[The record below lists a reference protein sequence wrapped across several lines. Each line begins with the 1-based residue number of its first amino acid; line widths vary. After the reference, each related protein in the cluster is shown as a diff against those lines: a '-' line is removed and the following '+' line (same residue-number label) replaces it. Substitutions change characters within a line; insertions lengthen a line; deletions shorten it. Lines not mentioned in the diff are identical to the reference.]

1 MPGTGFDVVRIS
13 AINTSHLPGIVI
25 SRRPETGQPLKPP
38 SSSKLTVDALKSLI
52 FCPPCRYSSY
62 ANYSPDSTL
71 VKPGSFLWIEKQLM
85 PEAKILIVD
94 DTKAN
99 LVALGVLL
107 KPIDA
112 NLIAVESGEQA
123 LLTAEQNEDHIAL
136 ILLDVQMP
144 LMDGFE
150 VAKLLH
156 ENERTRSI
164 PIIFITANQDD
175 AQIEKAYL
183 LGAVDYIQKP
193 IRKTALI
200 SKVRVFLD
208 LWSLRHGL
216 EIEVDQRR
224 AAEHR
229 VEHLAT
235 HDPLTNL
242 PNRRGLY
249 EELNELIY
257 RSQRYKFSSAVIY
270 VDLDGFKQVNDH
282 FGHEAGDRLLT
293 QVAANFKGIVRQT
306 DSVARIGGDEFIV
319 MITDIDGETSLIG
332 KIEKLLEEASRPLN
346 FGGHRIAVGAS
357 IGIALYPE
365 HGDNAETLLHHADQA
380 MYQAKNQG
388 RNTFRFFTDEINLK
402 AHRQRELQ
410 DNLRKALPNDEFTVF
425 FQPIVNAKSGQIV
438 SAEAL
443 LRWYSASLGQVF
455 PDEFI
460 PAAENAGLI
469 QELGCWVLTKAIET
483 GAQWNQR
490 YGVELR
496 IAVNASSIQFRNN
509 LLFDTIKEQ
518 IETHTWNPDL
528 LEVEITEG
536 LLLDDSPE
544 VTTYI
549 DEISNCGVRL
559 SVDDFGTGFSA
570 LSYLKNYPV
579 STVKIDR
586 SFIMDL
592 PDDNENAVLVQAI
605 IAMAHGL
612 RLEVIAEGVET
623 AEQWEY
629 LRALDC
635 DFVQGYFFG
644 KPMPQSEFED
654 YLIAELKKPMQALS

>member
-1 MPGTGFDVVRIS
+1 
-13 AINTSHLPGIVI
+13 
-25 SRRPETGQPLKPP
+25 
-38 SSSKLTVDALKSLI
+38 
-52 FCPPCRYSSY
+52 
-62 ANYSPDSTL
+62 
-71 VKPGSFLWIEKQLM
+71 M
-85 PEAKILIVD
+85 PEARILIVD
-94 DTKAN
+94 DTRAN
-99 LVALGVLL
+99 LVALQVLL
-107 KPIDA
+107 KPVEADV
-112 NLIAVESGEQA
+112 LIAESGQQA
-123 LLTAEQNEDHIAL
+123 LLLAAENKENIAL
-136 ILLDVQMP
+136 ILLDVLMP
-144 LMDGFE
+144 VMDGFE
-150 VAKLLH
+150 VARLLN
-156 ENERTRSI
+156 ENENTRSI
-164 PIIFITANQDD
+164 PIIFITADQDD
-175 AQIEKAYL
+175 AHIEEAYL
-183 LGAVDYIQKP
+183 SGAVDYIQKP

-208 LWSLRHGL
+208 LWLLRHGL
-216 EIEVDQRR
+216 ELEVEQRR
-224 AAEHR
+224 VAEHR

-257 RSQRYKFSSAVIY
+257 RSRRYKYSSAVIY
-270 VDLDGFKQVNDH
+270 VDLDGFKHVNDH

-293 QVAANFKGIVRQT
+293 QVATNFKAIVRQT

-319 MITDIDGETSLIG
+319 LITDIDGETSLIT
-332 KIEKLLEEASRPLN
+332 KIESLLNEASRPLQFN
-346 FGGHRIAVGAS
+346 RHQIATGAS
-357 IGIALYPE
+357 IGIALYPD
-365 HGDNAETLLHHADQA
+365 HGDDAETLLHHADQA
-380 MYQAKNQG
+380 MYQAKQQG
-388 RNTFRFFTDEINLK
+388 KNTFRFFTEDINAK

-410 DNLRKALPNDEFTVF
+410 DNLRIALPNNEFTVF
-425 FQPIVNAKSGQIV
+425 FQPIVDTRSGQVV

-443 LRWYSASLGQVF
+443 LRWYNVNLGEVF

-460 PAAENAGLI
+460 PAAESAGLI
-469 QELGCWVLTKAIET
+469 AELGCWVLKEAIAT
-483 GAQWNQR
+483 GAHWQQR
-490 YGVELR
+490 FGIELR

-518 IETHTWNPDL
+518 IDNHAWNPDL

-544 VTTYI
+544 VNTYI
-549 DEISNCGVRL
+549 EAISNCGVRL

-592 PDDNENAVLVQAI
+592 PGDKENAVLVQAI

-629 LRALDC
+629 LKSLDC
-635 DFVQGYFFG
+635 DFVQGYYFG
-644 KPMPQSEFED
+644 KPMPQVDFED
-654 YLIAELKKPMQALS
+654 FLMTQLDKPALVQS

>member
-1 MPGTGFDVVRIS
+1 
-13 AINTSHLPGIVI
+13 
-25 SRRPETGQPLKPP
+25 
-38 SSSKLTVDALKSLI
+38 
-52 FCPPCRYSSY
+52 
-62 ANYSPDSTL
+62 
-71 VKPGSFLWIEKQLM
+71 M

-94 DTKAN
+94 DTRAN
-99 LVALGVLL
+99 LVALQVLL
-107 KPIDA
+107 KPVEVDIV
-112 NLIAVESGEQA
+112 IAESGEQA
-123 LLTAEQNEDHIAL
+123 LMAALKNEEHIAL
-136 ILLDVQMP
+136 ILLDVLMP
-144 LMDGFE
+144 VMDGFE
-150 VAKLLH
+150 VARLLH

-175 AQIEKAYL
+175 GQIEEAYL
-183 LGAVDYIQKP
+183 SGAVDYIQKP

-208 LWSLRHGL
+208 LWQLRHGL
-216 EIEVDQRR
+216 ELEVEQRR

-242 PNRRGLY
+242 HNRRGLY
-249 EELNELIY
+249 EELSELIY
-257 RSQRYKFSSAVIY
+257 RSQRYKYSSAIIY
-270 VDLDGFKQVNDH
+270 VDLDGFKHVNDH

-293 QVAANFKGIVRQT
+293 QVATNFKAIVRQT

-319 MITDIDGETSLIG
+319 LITDIDGETSLIT
-332 KIEKLLEEASRPLN
+332 KIESLLKEASRPLE
-346 FGGHRIAVGAS
+346 FKGHKIAIGAS

-365 HGDNAETLLHHADQA
+365 HGDDVETLLHHADQA

-388 RNTFRFFTDEINLK
+388 KNTFRFFTEDINEK

-410 DNLRKALPNDEFTVF
+410 DSLRKALPNDEFSVF
-425 FQPIVNAKSGQIV
+425 FQPIVDGKTGQVV

-443 LRWYSASLGQVF
+443 LRWYSAKLGQVF

-460 PAAENAGLI
+460 PAAESAGLI
-469 QELGCWVLTKAIET
+469 PELGCWVLKKALAT
-483 GAQWNQR
+483 GAEWNKR
-490 YGVELR
+490 FGVELR

-509 LLFDTIKEQ
+509 LLFDTIQEQ
-518 IETHTWNPDL
+518 IDTHAWNPDL

-544 VTTYI
+544 VNTYI
-549 DEISNCGVRL
+549 QAISDCGVRL

-592 PDDNENAVLVQAI
+592 PGDKENAVLVQAI

-629 LRALDC
+629 LRSLEC
-635 DFVQGYFFG
+635 DFVQGYYFG
-644 KPMPQSEFED
+644 KPMPQADFED
-654 YLIAELKKPMQALS
+654 FLVEHLDKPVLAQS

>member
-1 MPGTGFDVVRIS
+1 
-13 AINTSHLPGIVI
+13 
-25 SRRPETGQPLKPP
+25 
-38 SSSKLTVDALKSLI
+38 
-52 FCPPCRYSSY
+52 
-62 ANYSPDSTL
+62 
-71 VKPGSFLWIEKQLM
+71 M

-99 LVALGVLL
+99 LVALQVLL
-107 KPIDA
+107 KPVDVDIV
-112 NLIAVESGEQA
+112 IAESGEQA
-123 LLTAEQNEDHIAL
+123 LMAALKNEEHIAL
-136 ILLDVQMP
+136 ILMDVLMP
-144 LMDGFE
+144 VMDGFE
-150 VAKLLH
+150 VARLLH
-156 ENERTRSI
+156 ENEHTRSI

-175 AQIEKAYL
+175 GQIEEAYL
-183 LGAVDYIQKP
+183 SGAVDYIQKP

-208 LWSLRHGL
+208 LWQLRHGL
-216 EIEVDQRR
+216 ELEVEQRR
-224 AAEHR
+224 IAEHR

-242 PNRRGLY
+242 RNRRGLY
-249 EELNELIY
+249 EELSELIY
-257 RSQRYKFSSAVIY
+257 RSKRYRYSSAVIY
-270 VDLDGFKQVNDH
+270 VDLDGFKHVNDH

-293 QVAANFKGIVRQT
+293 QVATNFKAIVRQT

-319 MITDIDGETSLIG
+319 LITDIDGETSLIT
-332 KIEKLLEEASRPLN
+332 KIESLLKEASRPLE
-346 FGGHRIAVGAS
+346 FKGHNIAIGAS

-365 HGDNAETLLHHADQA
+365 HGDDAETLLHHADQA

-388 RNTFRFFTDEINLK
+388 KNTFRFFTEDINEK

-410 DNLRKALPNDEFTVF
+410 DNLRKALPNDEFSVF
-425 FQPIVNAKSGQIV
+425 FQPIVDGKTGQVV

-443 LRWYSASLGQVF
+443 LRWHSAKLGQVF

-460 PAAENAGLI
+460 PAAESAGLI
-469 QELGCWVLTKAIET
+469 PELGCWVLKNALAT
-483 GAQWNQR
+483 GAKWNR
-490 YGVELR
+490 RFGVELR

-518 IETHTWNPDL
+518 IDTHTWNPDL

-544 VTTYI
+544 VNTYI
-549 DEISNCGVRL
+549 QAISDCGVRL

-592 PDDNENAVLVQAI
+592 PGDKENAVLVQAI

-629 LRALDC
+629 LRSLEC
-635 DFVQGYFFG
+635 DYVQGYYFG
-644 KPMPQSEFED
+644 KPMQQADFED
-654 YLIAELKKPMQALS
+654 FLMAQLDKPVLAQS

>member
-1 MPGTGFDVVRIS
+1 
-13 AINTSHLPGIVI
+13 
-25 SRRPETGQPLKPP
+25 
-38 SSSKLTVDALKSLI
+38 
-52 FCPPCRYSSY
+52 
-62 ANYSPDSTL
+62 
-71 VKPGSFLWIEKQLM
+71 M

-99 LVALGVLL
+99 LVALQVLL
-107 KPIDA
+107 KPVEVDIV
-112 NLIAVESGEQA
+112 IAESGEQA
-123 LLTAEQNEDHIAL
+123 LMAALKNEEHIAL
-136 ILLDVQMP
+136 ILLDVLMP
-144 LMDGFE
+144 VMDGFE
-150 VAKLLH
+150 VARLLH

-175 AQIEKAYL
+175 EQIEEAYL
-183 LGAVDYIQKP
+183 SGAVDYIQKP

-208 LWSLRHGL
+208 LWRLRHGL
-216 EIEVDQRR
+216 ELEIEQRR
-224 AAEHR
+224 VAEHR

-242 PNRRGLY
+242 HNRRGLY
-249 EELNELIY
+249 EQLSELIY
-257 RSQRYKFSSAVIY
+257 RSQRYRYSSAVIY
-270 VDLDGFKQVNDH
+270 VDLDGFKHVNDH

-293 QVAANFKGIVRQT
+293 QVATNFKANVRQT

-319 MITDIDGETSLIG
+319 LITDIDGETSLIT
-332 KIEKLLEEASRPLN
+332 KIESLLKEASRPLE
-346 FGGHRIAVGAS
+346 FKGHKIAIGAS
-357 IGIALYPE
+357 IGIALYPD
-365 HGDNAETLLHHADQA
+365 HGDDVETLLHHADQA

-388 RNTFRFFTDEINLK
+388 KNTFRFFTEDINEK

-410 DNLRKALPNDEFTVF
+410 DNLRKALPNDEFSVF
-425 FQPIVNAKSGQIV
+425 FQPIVDGKTGQVV

-443 LRWYSASLGQVF
+443 LRWYSAKLGQVF

-460 PAAENAGLI
+460 PAAESAGLI
-469 QELGCWVLTKAIET
+469 PELGCWVLKKAITT
-483 GAQWNQR
+483 GAEWNKR
-490 YGVELR
+490 FGVELR

-509 LLFDTIKEQ
+509 LLFDAIQEQ
-518 IETHTWNPDL
+518 IDTHAWNPDL

-536 LLLDDSPE
+536 LLLDDSAE
-544 VTTYI
+544 VNTYI
-549 DEISNCGVRL
+549 QAISDCGVRL

-592 PDDNENAVLVQAI
+592 PGDKENAVLVQAI

-623 AEQWEY
+623 AGQWEY
-629 LRALDC
+629 LRSLGC
-635 DFVQGYFFG
+635 DYVQGYYFG
-644 KPMPQSEFED
+644 KPMPRPDFED
-654 YLIAELKKPMQALS
+654 FLMAQLDKPVLAQS

>member
-1 MPGTGFDVVRIS
+1 
-13 AINTSHLPGIVI
+13 
-25 SRRPETGQPLKPP
+25 
-38 SSSKLTVDALKSLI
+38 
-52 FCPPCRYSSY
+52 
-62 ANYSPDSTL
+62 
-71 VKPGSFLWIEKQLM
+71 M

-99 LVALGVLL
+99 LVALQVLL
-107 KPIDA
+107 KPVEVDIV
-112 NLIAVESGEQA
+112 IAESGEQA
-123 LLTAEQNEDHIAL
+123 LMAALKNEEHIAL
-136 ILLDVQMP
+136 ILLDVVMP
-144 LMDGFE
+144 VMDGFE
-150 VAKLLH
+150 VARLLH
-156 ENERTRSI
+156 ENEQTRSI

-175 AQIEKAYL
+175 GQIEEAYL
-183 LGAVDYIQKP
+183 SGAVDYIQKP

-208 LWSLRHGL
+208 LWQLRHGL
-216 EIEVDQRR
+216 ELEVEQRR
-224 AAEHR
+224 IAEHR

-242 PNRRGLY
+242 HNRRGLY
-249 EELNELIY
+249 EELSELIY
-257 RSQRYKFSSAVIY
+257 RSQRYKYSSAVIY
-270 VDLDGFKQVNDH
+270 VDLDGFKYVNDH

-293 QVAANFKGIVRQT
+293 QVASNFKAIVRQT

-319 MITDIDGETSLIG
+319 LITDIDGETSLIT
-332 KIEKLLEEASRPLN
+332 KIESLLNEASRPLE
-346 FGGHRIAVGAS
+346 FKGHKIAIGAS

-365 HGDNAETLLHHADQA
+365 HGDDAETLLHHADQA

-388 RNTFRFFTDEINLK
+388 KNTFRFFTEDINEK

-410 DNLRKALPNDEFTVF
+410 DNLRKALPNDEFSIF
-425 FQPIVNAKSGQIV
+425 FQPIVDGKTGHVV

-443 LRWYSASLGQVF
+443 LRWYSAKLGQVF

-460 PAAENAGLI
+460 PAAESAGLI
-469 QELGCWVLTKAIET
+469 PELGCWVLKNALAT
-483 GAQWNQR
+483 GAQWNKR
-490 YGVELR
+490 FGVELR

-509 LLFDTIKEQ
+509 LLFDAIKEQ
-518 IETHTWNPDL
+518 IDTHDWNPDL

-536 LLLDDSPE
+536 LLLDDSSE
-544 VTTYI
+544 VNTYI
-549 DEISNCGVRL
+549 QAISDCGVRL

-592 PDDNENAVLVQAI
+592 PGDKENAVLVQAI

-629 LRALDC
+629 LRALEC
-635 DFVQGYFFG
+635 DYVQGYYFG
-644 KPMPQSEFED
+644 KPMPQADFED
-654 YLIAELKKPMQALS
+654 FLIEQLDKPVLAQS

>member
-1 MPGTGFDVVRIS
+1 MP
-13 AINTSHLPGIVI
+13 A
-25 SRRPETGQPLKPP
+25 
-38 SSSKLTVDALKSLI
+38 
-52 FCPPCRYSSY
+52 
-62 ANYSPDSTL
+62 
-71 VKPGSFLWIEKQLM
+71 
-85 PEAKILIVD
+85 AKILIVD

-99 LVALGVLL
+99 LLALRVLL
-107 KPIDA
+107 KPIQADIITA
-112 NLIAVESGEQA
+112 ESGAQA
-123 LLTAEQNEDHIAL
+123 LRAAQQTEDHIAL

-144 LMDGFE
+144 VMDGFE
-150 VAKLLH
+150 VARLLH
-156 ENERTRSI
+156 ENEKTRSI

-175 AQIEKAYL
+175 AHIEEAYL
-183 LGAVDYIQKP
+183 AGAVDYIQKP

-208 LWSLRHGL
+208 LWWLRFGL
-216 EIEVDQRR
+216 EQEVEQRR

-270 VDLDGFKQVNDH
+270 VDLDGFKHVNDH
-282 FGHEAGDRLLT
+282 FGHEAGDRLLI
-293 QVAANFKGIVRQT
+293 QASANFKGIVRQT

-319 MITDIDGETSLIG
+319 LITDIDGETSLIT
-332 KIEKLLEEASRPLN
+332 KIESLLREASRPIE
-346 FGGHRIAVGAS
+346 FKGQKISVGAS
-357 IGIALYPE
+357 IGIALFPE

-380 MYQAKNQG
+380 MYQAKNEG
-388 RNTFRFFTDEINLK
+388 KNTFRFFTEDINKK

-410 DNLRKALPNDEFTVF
+410 DNLCRALPNDEFTVF
-425 FQPIVNAKSGQIV
+425 FQPIVDGQTGQVV
-438 SAEAL
+438 STEAL
-443 LRWYSASLGQVF
+443 LRWYSAKLGQVF

-460 PAAENAGLI
+460 PAAESAGLI
-469 QELGCWVLTKAIET
+469 PELGCWVLKKALAT
-483 GAQWNQR
+483 GAEWKQR
-490 YGVELR
+490 FGVGLR
-496 IAVNASSIQFRNN
+496 IAVNASTIQFRTN
-509 LLFDTIKEQ
+509 LLFDTINEQ
-518 IETHTWNPDL
+518 IELHAWDPNL

-536 LLLDDSPE
+536 LLLDDSPD

-549 DEISNCGVRL
+549 NEINNRGVRL

-592 PDDNENAVLVQAI
+592 PGDKENEVLVQAI

-623 AEQWEY
+623 AEQWDY
-629 LRALDC
+629 LRMLGC
-635 DFVQGYFFG
+635 DFVQGYYFG
-644 KPMPQSEFED
+644 KPMPKSEFED
-654 YLIAELKKPMQALS
+654 FLTAQLDKPALAQS

>member
-1 MPGTGFDVVRIS
+1 
-13 AINTSHLPGIVI
+13 
-25 SRRPETGQPLKPP
+25 
-38 SSSKLTVDALKSLI
+38 
-52 FCPPCRYSSY
+52 
-62 ANYSPDSTL
+62 
-71 VKPGSFLWIEKQLM
+71 M

-99 LVALGVLL
+99 LVALKVLL
-107 KPIDA
+107 KPIQAD
-112 NLIAVESGEQA
+112 IVAVESGEQA
-123 LLTAEQNEDHIAL
+123 LSVAEENEEHIAL

-144 LMDGFE
+144 VMDGFE
-150 VAKLLH
+150 VARLLQ
-156 ENERTRSI
+156 ENEKTRSL
-164 PIIFITANQDD
+164 PILFITANQDD

-183 LGAVDYIQKP
+183 SGAVDYIQKP

-216 EIEVDQRR
+216 ELEVEQRR
-224 AAEHR
+224 VAEHR

-242 PNRRGLY
+242 SNRRGLY
-249 EELNELIY
+249 EELSELIY
-257 RSQRYKFSSAVIY
+257 RSRRYNFSSAVIY
-270 VDLDGFKQVNDH
+270 VDLDGFKHVNDH

-319 MITDIDGETSLIG
+319 LLTDIDSETTLIT
-332 KIEKLLEEASRPLN
+332 KIENLLTEASRP
-346 FGGHRIAVGAS
+346 FDFKGHNIAVGAS
-357 IGIALYPE
+357 IGIALYPD
-365 HGDNAETLLHHADQA
+365 HGDDVETLLHHADQA

-388 RNTFRFFTDEINLK
+388 KNTFRFFTEDINIK

-410 DNLRKALPNDEFTVF
+410 DNLRKALPNNEFTVF
-425 FQPIVNAKSGQIV
+425 FQPIVDVASGQAV

-443 LRWYSASLGQVF
+443 LRWDSANLGHVF

-460 PAAENAGLI
+460 PAAESAGLI
-469 QELGCWVLTKAIET
+469 PELGCWVLTKAIET
-483 GAQWNQR
+483 GADWNKR
-490 YGVELR
+490 FGIGLR

-509 LLFDTIKEQ
+509 LLFDTIKDQ
-518 IETHTWNPDL
+518 IETHAWNPDL

-544 VTTYI
+544 VNTYI
-549 DEISNCGVRL
+549 NEISNRGVRL

-579 STVKIDR
+579 NTVKIDR

-592 PDDNENAVLVQAI
+592 PNDKENAVLVQAI

-623 AEQWEY
+623 AVQWEY
-629 LRALDC
+629 LRSLGC
-635 DFVQGYFFG
+635 DFLQGYYFG
-644 KPMPQSEFED
+644 KPMPRAEFET
-654 YLIAELKKPMQALS
+654 YLIAQLDKPLQAQS

>member
-1 MPGTGFDVVRIS
+1 
-13 AINTSHLPGIVI
+13 
-25 SRRPETGQPLKPP
+25 
-38 SSSKLTVDALKSLI
+38 
-52 FCPPCRYSSY
+52 
-62 ANYSPDSTL
+62 
-71 VKPGSFLWIEKQLM
+71 M

-99 LVALGVLL
+99 LVALQVLL
-107 KPIDA
+107 KPVEVDIV
-112 NLIAVESGEQA
+112 IAESGEQA
-123 LLTAEQNEDHIAL
+123 LMAALKNEEHIAL
-136 ILLDVQMP
+136 ILLDVLMP
-144 LMDGFE
+144 VMDGFE
-150 VAKLLH
+150 VARLLH

-175 AQIEKAYL
+175 EQIEEAYL
-183 LGAVDYIQKP
+183 SGAVDYIQKP

-208 LWSLRHGL
+208 LWRLRHGL
-216 EIEVDQRR
+216 ELEIEQRR
-224 AAEHR
+224 VAEHR

-242 PNRRGLY
+242 HNRRGLY
-249 EELNELIY
+249 EQLSELIY
-257 RSQRYKFSSAVIY
+257 RSQRYRYSSAVIY
-270 VDLDGFKQVNDH
+270 VDLDGFKHVNDH

-293 QVAANFKGIVRQT
+293 QVATNFKANVRQT

-319 MITDIDGETSLIG
+319 LITDIDGETSLIT
-332 KIEKLLEEASRPLN
+332 KIESLLKEASRPLE
-346 FGGHRIAVGAS
+346 FKGHKIAIGAS
-357 IGIALYPE
+357 IGIALYPD
-365 HGDNAETLLHHADQA
+365 HGDDVETLLHHADQA

-388 RNTFRFFTDEINLK
+388 KNTFRFFTEDINEK

-410 DNLRKALPNDEFTVF
+410 DNLRKALPNDEFSVF
-425 FQPIVNAKSGQIV
+425 FQPIVDGKTGQVV

-443 LRWYSASLGQVF
+443 LRWYSAKLGQVF

-460 PAAENAGLI
+460 PAAESAGLI
-469 QELGCWVLTKAIET
+469 PELGCWVLKKAITT
-483 GAQWNQR
+483 GAEWNKR
-490 YGVELR
+490 FGVELR

-509 LLFDTIKEQ
+509 LLFDAIQEQ
-518 IETHTWNPDL
+518 IDTHAWNPDL

-536 LLLDDSPE
+536 LLLDDSAE
-544 VTTYI
+544 VNTYI
-549 DEISNCGVRL
+549 QAISDCGVRL

-592 PDDNENAVLVQAI
+592 PGDKENAVLVQAI

-623 AEQWEY
+623 AGQWEY
-629 LRALDC
+629 LRSLGC
-635 DFVQGYFFG
+635 DYVQGYYFG
-644 KPMPQSEFED
+644 RPMPQPAFED
-654 YLIAELKKPMQALS
+654 FLMAQLDKPVLAQS

>member
-1 MPGTGFDVVRIS
+1 
-13 AINTSHLPGIVI
+13 
-25 SRRPETGQPLKPP
+25 
-38 SSSKLTVDALKSLI
+38 
-52 FCPPCRYSSY
+52 
-62 ANYSPDSTL
+62 
-71 VKPGSFLWIEKQLM
+71 M
-85 PEAKILIVD
+85 PEARILIVD
-94 DTKAN
+94 DTRAN
-99 LVALGVLL
+99 LVALQVLL
-107 KPIDA
+107 KPVEADV
-112 NLIAVESGEQA
+112 LIAESGQQA
-123 LLTAEQNEDHIAL
+123 LLLAAENKENIAL
-136 ILLDVQMP
+136 ILLDVLMP
-144 LMDGFE
+144 VMDGFE
-150 VAKLLH
+150 VARLLNKN
-156 ENERTRSI
+156 ENTRSI
-164 PIIFITANQDD
+164 PIIFITADQDD
-175 AQIEKAYL
+175 AHIEEAYL
-183 LGAVDYIQKP
+183 SGAVDYIQKP

-208 LWSLRHGL
+208 LWLLRHGL
-216 EIEVDQRR
+216 ELEVEQRR
-224 AAEHR
+224 VAEHR

-257 RSQRYKFSSAVIY
+257 RSRRYKYSSAVIY
-270 VDLDGFKQVNDH
+270 VDLDGFKHVNDH

-293 QVAANFKGIVRQT
+293 QVATNFKAIVRQT

-319 MITDIDGETSLIG
+319 LITDIDGETSLIT
-332 KIEKLLEEASRPLN
+332 KIESLLNEASRPLQFN
-346 FGGHRIAVGAS
+346 RHQIATGAS
-357 IGIALYPE
+357 IGIALYPD
-365 HGDNAETLLHHADQA
+365 HGDDAETLLHHADQA
-380 MYQAKNQG
+380 MYQAKQQG
-388 RNTFRFFTDEINLK
+388 KNTFRFFTEDINAK

-410 DNLRKALPNDEFTVF
+410 DNLRIALPNNEFTVF
-425 FQPIVNAKSGQIV
+425 FQPIVDTRSGQVV

-443 LRWYSASLGQVF
+443 LRWYNVNLGEVF

-460 PAAENAGLI
+460 PAAESAGLI
-469 QELGCWVLTKAIET
+469 AELGCWVLKQAIAT
-483 GAQWNQR
+483 GAHWQQR
-490 YGVELR
+490 FGIELR

-518 IETHTWNPDL
+518 IDNHAWNPDL

-544 VTTYI
+544 VNTYI
-549 DEISNCGVRL
+549 EAISNCGVRL

-592 PDDNENAVLVQAI
+592 PGDKENAVLVQAI

-629 LRALDC
+629 LKSLDC
-635 DFVQGYFFG
+635 DFVQGYYFG
-644 KPMPQSEFED
+644 KPMPQADFED
-654 YLIAELKKPMQALS
+654 FLMTQLDKPALVQS

>member
-1 MPGTGFDVVRIS
+1 
-13 AINTSHLPGIVI
+13 
-25 SRRPETGQPLKPP
+25 
-38 SSSKLTVDALKSLI
+38 
-52 FCPPCRYSSY
+52 
-62 ANYSPDSTL
+62 
-71 VKPGSFLWIEKQLM
+71 M

-94 DTKAN
+94 DTRAN
-99 LVALGVLL
+99 LLALQVLL
-107 KPIDA
+107 KP
-112 NLIAVESGEQA
+112 VEADIISASSGQQA
-123 LLTAEQNEDHIAL
+123 LAAADADEEHIAL

-144 LMDGFE
+144 VMDGFE
-150 VAKLLH
+150 VARLLH
-156 ENERTRSI
+156 ENAKTRSI

-175 AQIEKAYL
+175 AHIEEAYL
-183 LGAVDYIQKP
+183 AGAVDYIQKP
-193 IRKTALI
+193 FRKTALI

-208 LWSLRHGL
+208 LWSLRYGL
-216 EIEVDQRR
+216 EQEVEQRR
-224 AAEHR
+224 LAEHR

-257 RSQRYKFSSAVIY
+257 RSKRYRYSSAVIY
-270 VDLDGFKQVNDH
+270 VDLDGFKNVNDQ

-293 QVAANFKGIVRQT
+293 QVSANFKEIVRQT
-306 DSVARIGGDEFIV
+306 DSVGRIGGDEFIV
-319 MITDIDGETSLIG
+319 LITDIDRETTLIT
-332 KIEKLLEEASRPLN
+332 KIESLLAEASRPIE
-346 FGGHRIAVGAS
+346 FKGHKIAVGAS
-357 IGIALYPE
+357 IGIALYPD
-365 HGDNAETLLHHADQA
+365 HGEDSESLLHHADQA

-388 RNTFRFFTDEINLK
+388 KNTFRFFTEDINEK

-410 DNLRKALPNDEFTVF
+410 DNLRRALPNDEFTVF
-425 FQPIVNAKSGQIV
+425 FQPIVDTRTGQVV

-460 PAAENAGLI
+460 PAAESAGLI
-469 QELGCWVLTKAIET
+469 PELGCWVLEKALET
-483 GAQWNQR
+483 GAHWNEKF
-490 YGVELR
+490 GVELR

-509 LLFDTIKEQ
+509 MLFDTIKDQ
-518 IETHTWNPDL
+518 IDAHDWNPDL

-544 VTTYI
+544 VNTYI
-549 DEISNCGVRL
+549 NEIRNCGVRL

-592 PDDNENAVLVQAI
+592 PDDKENEVLVQAI

-623 AEQWEY
+623 YEQWEF
-629 LRALDC
+629 LRRLDC
-635 DFVQGYFFG
+635 DFAQGYYFG
-644 KPMPQSEFED
+644 KPMPQAEFETFLAAQLD
-654 YLIAELKKPMQALS
+654 NPTRAQS

>member
-1 MPGTGFDVVRIS
+1 
-13 AINTSHLPGIVI
+13 
-25 SRRPETGQPLKPP
+25 
-38 SSSKLTVDALKSLI
+38 
-52 FCPPCRYSSY
+52 
-62 ANYSPDSTL
+62 
-71 VKPGSFLWIEKQLM
+71 M

-94 DTKAN
+94 DTRAN
-99 LVALGVLL
+99 LVALNVLL
-107 KPIDA
+107 KPIEAQIVTAD
-112 NLIAVESGEQA
+112 SGKQA
-123 LLTAEQNEDHIAL
+123 LLAAEQEDNIAL

-144 LMDGFE
+144 VMDGFE
-150 VAKLLH
+150 VARLLH

-164 PIIFITANQDD
+164 PIIFITATQDD
-175 AQIEKAYL
+175 GQIEKAYL
-183 LGAVDYIQKP
+183 SGAVDYIEKP
-193 IRKTALI
+193 IRKTVLI

-216 EIEVDQRR
+216 EMEVEHRR

-242 PNRRGLY
+242 SNRRGLY

-257 RSQRYKFSSAVIY
+257 RSQRYSFSSAVIY
-270 VDLDGFKQVNDH
+270 VDLDGFKHVNDH
-282 FGHEAGDRLLT
+282 FGHEAGDQLLI

-306 DSVARIGGDEFIV
+306 DSIARIGGDEFIV
-319 MITDIDGETSLIG
+319 LLTDIDSETTLIT
-332 KIEKLLEEASRPLN
+332 KIEKLLAEASRPLD
-346 FGGHRIAVGAS
+346 FKGHNISVGAS
-357 IGIALYPE
+357 IGVALFPD
-365 HGDNAETLLHHADQA
+365 HGENAETLLHHADQA

-388 RNTFRFFTDEINLK
+388 KHTFRFFTEDINIK

-425 FQPIVNAKSGQIV
+425 YQPIVNGENGQVV

-443 LRWYSASLGQVF
+443 LRWESANLGQVF

-460 PAAENAGLI
+460 PAAESAGLI
-469 QELGCWVLTKAIET
+469 PELGCWVLSRAIET
-483 GAQWNQR
+483 GAHWNER
-490 YGVELR
+490 FGIGLR

-509 LLFDTIKEQ
+509 MLFDTIKEQ
-518 IETHTWNPDL
+518 IAAHAWRPDL

-544 VTTYI
+544 VNTYI
-549 DEISNCGVRL
+549 NAISDFGVRL
-559 SVDDFGTGFSA
+559 SVDAVATGFSA

-579 STVKIDR
+579 NTVKIDR

-592 PDDNENAVLVQAI
+592 PDDKENTVLVQAI

-612 RLEVIAEGVET
+612 RLDVIAEGVET
-623 AEQWEY
+623 EEQWEY
-629 LRALDC
+629 LKLLNC
-635 DFVQGYFFG
+635 NFLQGYYFG
-644 KPMPQSEFED
+644 KPMPRAEFEEF
-654 YLIAELKKPMQALS
+654 LIAQLEQPIQAQS